1 MGERDHSETC
11 ETCGFQRGGLN
22 CLMCDCE
29 VYDNAALTTLAHNL
43 AAAAFGCAAFEM
55 GRDAGPGSFV
65 PFVTSWWRPGCGRP
79 WAWPHVIRDDGC
91 GRHAP
96 QAELQRFDLKRREHW
111 NFLIRHSRA
120 SGNPGQAM

>member
-43 AAAAFGCAAFEM
+43 AAAAFGCAAFGLGEANHQETYWT
-55 GRDAGPGSFV
+55 GQNL
-65 PFVTSWWRPGCGRP
+65 WYPGCGRSAP
-79 WAWPHVIRDDGC
+79 GWTREE
-91 GRHAP
+91 GR
-96 QAELQRFDLKRREHW
+96 
-111 NFLIRHSRA
+111 
-120 SGNPGQAM
+120 